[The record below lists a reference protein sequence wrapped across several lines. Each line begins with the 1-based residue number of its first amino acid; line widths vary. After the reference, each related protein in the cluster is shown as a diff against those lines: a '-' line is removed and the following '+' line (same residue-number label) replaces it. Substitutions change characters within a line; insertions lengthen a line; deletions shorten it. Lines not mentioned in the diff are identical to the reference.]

1 MSDAFGDASGL
12 PPDVRRTALTVGTFD
27 GVHLG
32 HQDVLRRL
40 VERARTLDVRSILV
54 TFEPHPLEVVNPAAA
69 PPLLSVGDERTELFA
84 ESGVDYVAIVPFTM
98 ALARFEPDRFV
109 DEVLLGRF
117 RMHDLLIG
125 YDHGL
130 GRNRAGDVDTLRAL
144 GVSRGFDVSVVPA
157 VASPAGQPVSST
169 AIRRAIAGGD
179 LERAALGLGRP
190 YSVGGRVTRGE
201 SRGRL
206 LGFPTINVPLPSPRK
221 LLPPQGVYVVR
232 VQTPRGPFGG
242 MMNLGPRPTFSDTNV
257 ALEAHLF
264 GAHGELYGA
273 RVRIDFLRRLRDT
286 VRFHDARALTRQLE
300 RDAEMAREVLSATA

>member
-1 MSDAFGDASGL
+1 MPDTFEDASGL
-12 PPDVRRTALTVGTFD
+12 PPDVRHTALTVGTFD

-130 GRNRAGDVDTLRAL
+130 GRNRAGDVETLRAL
-144 GVSRGFDVSVVPA
+144 GVSRGFEVSVVPA
-157 VASPAGQPVSST
+157 GVVARWPAGVVHRDT
-169 AIRRAIAGGD
+169 TRHRR
-179 LERAALGLGRP
+179 
-190 YSVGGRVTRGE
+190 
-201 SRGRL
+201 
-206 LGFPTINVPLPSPRK
+206 
-221 LLPPQGVYVVR
+221 
-232 VQTPRGPFGG
+232 RGP
-242 MMNLGPRPTFSDTNV
+242 
-257 ALEAHLF
+257 
-264 GAHGELYGA
+264 
-273 RVRIDFLRRLRDT
+273 
-286 VRFHDARALTRQLE
+286 
-300 RDAEMAREVLSATA
+300 